1 MKERINASAPPTAS
15 NTVGYKKKALANRD
29 LAQYRHSSLIV
40 LGFWLV
46 KLANFTHS
54 LASVLFINKFKEMTV
69 KWFHK

>member
-1 MKERINASAPPTAS
+1 MHQLHLQLKYGRIQ
-15 NTVGYKKKALANRD
+15 KKKALANRD